1 MNMTIDEMCEY
12 LRISRSTL
20 WRLRKKG
27 LPCFKLG
34 PGHDGGRVLFNK
46 EDVDEWIQSNCKN

>member
-20 WRLRKKG
+20 WRLRKRG
-27 LPCFKLG
+27 LPSALQG
-34 PGHDGGRVLFNK
+34 L
-46 EDVDEWIQSNCKN
+46 EDMP

>member
-1 MNMTIDEMCEY
+1 MNMTIDEICEY

-20 WRLRKKG
+20 WRLRKRG

-34 PGHDGGRVLFNK
+34 TRVLFNK
-46 EDVDEWIQSNCKN
+46 EDVDEWIKSDCKS

>member
-12 LRISRSTL
+12 LRISRTTL

-27 LPCFKLG
+27 LPCFKLC
-34 PGHDGGRVLFNK
+34 DGSRKVFFNK
-46 EDVDEWIQSNCKN
+46 EQVDGWVRKGVSK